1 VILVKRSGLVLVAG
15 ALLVAACS
23 SGGSSSGSS
32 STAGSGPASSSGASS
47 SAGGSTTTGGSTTA
61 GATTTA
67 AANLPPC
74 HVSALASASAPVT
87 ITFWY
92 ASGGQIGPALQKLTD
107 AYNSSQTKVKVNLVD
122 QQGTDDILAKY
133 RTASVSDRPSLA
145 QMSDTNLQL
154 LADSKTIVPVQSCI
168 DEERYDLADY
178 ADRAISYYTIQGA
191 LQGMPFNLSMPVL
204 YYNKAAFRAAGLDPD
219 KPPATLDEL
228 RDVSQKI
235 VASGYSKFGMAF
247 DTGPSSGGSWY
258 IEQFRAKSDL
268 LYADNQNGRAA
279 RATKVVFNDDTTVQ
293 QVTAIQKLVTDALA
307 VNVGQNTDG
316 TQDLLKLADP
326 QEPAAMTNHTSASL
340 SSVINVLNAGTFPSF
355 KPEDLGIGPMPAP
368 AGNGGL
374 LVGGAALWIVKGKS
388 DAETAATWDYVKY
401 LTSATAQAQWA
412 ADTGYVPIRKSSL
425 DQEPI
430 KSLYSSDPRFAVAYQ
445 QLNSGAVTPATAGPV
460 LGPQGEVRQATSEAM
475 QAIFG
480 GADVKSSLDTAAQK
494 ADAQIADYAK
504 RTGTS

>member
-1 VILVKRSGLVLVAG
+1 VKRSGLVLVAT
-15 ALLVAACS
+15 ALVVVACS
-23 SGGSSSGSS
+23 SGGSSTTGTS
-32 STAGSGPASSSGASS
+32 AGSAPASSSGSSASS
-47 SAGGSTTTGGSTTA
+47 GTATTA
-61 GATTTA
+61 AGPTTTA
-67 AANLPPC
+67 AANLPAC
-74 HVSALASASAPVT
+74 HVSALASAAAPVT

-92 ASGGQIGPALQKLTD
+92 ASGGQIGPVLQKLTD
-107 AYNSSQTKVKVNLVD
+107 TYNSSQTKVKVNLVD

-133 RTASVSDRPSLA
+133 RTASVGDRPDLA

-168 DEERYDLADY
+168 NEEHYDLSDY
-178 ADRAISYYTIQGA
+178 TERAISYYTTQGA

-204 YYNKAAFRAAGLDPD
+204 YYNKAAFRAAGLDPNQ
-219 KPPATLDEL
+219 PPATLDDL

-268 LYADNQNGRAA
+268 LYADNQNGRQA

-293 QVTAIQKLVTDALA
+293 QVTAIQKLVADGLA
-307 VNVGQNTDG
+307 VNVGQNTDS

-326 QEPAAMTNHTSASL
+326 QQPAAMTNHTSASL

-355 KPEDLGIGPMPAP
+355 KPDDLGIGPMPAP
-368 AGNGGL
+368 AGSGGL

-401 LTSATAQAQWA
+401 LTSPTAQAEWA
-412 ADTGYVPIRKSSL
+412 AGTGYVPIRKSSL
-425 DQEPI
+425 DMEPI
-430 KSLYSSDPRFAVAYQ
+430 KSLYASDPRYAVAYQ
-445 QLNSGAVTPATAGPV
+445 QLVSGAVTPATAGPV
-460 LGPQGEVRQATSEAM
+460 LGPQSEVRQATSEAM

-480 GADVKSSLDTAAQK
+480 GADVKASLDTAAQK

>member
-1 VILVKRSGLVLVAG
+1 VVLVKRSGLVLVAG

-23 SGGSSSGSS
+23 SGGSSGTSPTTTASGQA
-32 STAGSGPASSSGASS
+32 STSSGPASSGA
-47 SAGGSTTTGGSTTA
+47 ATTQ

-67 AANLPPC
+67 AANLPAC
-74 HVSALASASAPVT
+74 HVSALGSASAPVT
-87 ITFWY
+87 VTFWY

-133 RTASVSDRPSLA
+133 RTASVGDRPDLA

-168 DEERYDLADY
+168 NEEHYDLSDY

-204 YYNKAAFRAAGLDPD
+204 YYNKAAFRAAGLDPE
-219 KPPATLDEL
+219 KPPTTLDEL
-228 RDVSQKI
+228 RDVAQKI
-235 VASGYSKFGMAF
+235 VASGYSKFGIAF
-247 DTGPSSGGSWY
+247 DTGGGSGGSWY

-268 LYADNQNGRAA
+268 LYADNQNGRQA
-279 RATKVVFNDDTTVQ
+279 RATKVIFDDDASVQ
-293 QVTAIQKLVTDALA
+293 QVTAIQKLVIDGLA
-307 VNVGQNTDG
+307 VNVGQNPDG
-316 TQDLLKLADP
+316 TADLLKLADP
-326 QEPAAMTNHTSASL
+326 DQPAAMTNHTSAAL

-355 KPEDLGIGPMPAP
+355 HPEDLGIGPMPAP
-368 AGNGGL
+368 SGNGGL

-401 LTSATAQAQWA
+401 LTSASAQAQWA

-425 DQEPI
+425 DQAPI
-430 KSLYSSDPRFAVAYQ
+430 KDLYASDPRFAVAYQ
-445 QLNSGAVTPATAGPV
+445 QLISGAVTPATAGPV
-460 LGPQGEVRQATSEAM
+460 LGPQSEVRQATSEAM

-480 GADVKSSLDTAAQK
+480 GADVKTSLDTAAQK
-494 ADAQIADYAK
+494 ADAQISDYAK

>member
-1 VILVKRSGLVLVAG
+1 VIVVKRSGLLLVGG

-23 SGGSSSGSS
+23 SGGSSTSGT
-32 STAGSGPASSSGASS
+32 TAGSGPASSTPASSGAP
-47 SAGGSTTTGGSTTA
+47 GSTTTAA
-61 GATTTA
+61 GPTTTA
-67 AANLPPC
+67 ASNLPAC
-74 HVSALASASAPVT
+74 HVSTLASESAPVT

-92 ASGGQIGPALQKLTD
+92 ASGGQIGPVLQKLTD
-107 AYNSSQTKVKVNLVD
+107 TYNSSQAKVKVNLID

-133 RTASVSDRPSLA
+133 RTASVADRPNLA

-154 LADSKTIVPVQSCI
+154 LADSKTIVPVQSCVN
-168 DEERYDLADY
+168 EEHYDLSDY
-178 ADRAISYYTIQGA
+178 TERAISYYTIQGA

-204 YYNKAAFRAAGLDPD
+204 YYNKAAFRAAGLDPE
-219 KPPATLDEL
+219 KPPTTLDEL

-235 VASGYSKFGMAF
+235 VASGYSKFGIAF

-268 LYADNQNGRAA
+268 LYADNQNGRQA

-293 QVTAIQKLVTDALA
+293 QVTAIQKLVADGLA
-307 VNVGQNTDG
+307 VSVGQNADS
-316 TQDLLKLADP
+316 TQDLLKLADQ

-355 KPEDLGIGPMPAP
+355 KPDDLGIGPMPAP
-368 AGNGGL
+368 PGNGGM

-401 LTSATAQAQWA
+401 LTSPAAQAEWA
-412 ADTGYVPIRKSSL
+412 AGTGYVPIRKSSL

-430 KSLYSSDPRFAVAYQ
+430 KSLYASDPRYAVAYQ
-445 QLNSGAVTPATAGPV
+445 QLTSGAVTPATAGPV

-480 GADVKSSLDTAAQK
+480 GADVKASLDTAAQK